1 MNIKFP
7 NFEFNNWLV
16 HYMFLFDKMEID
28 HESFVASFEENYD
41 HFTELQTHFHW
52 QLHMAEENETWNYT
66 MIYLDYLNKFSDF
79 MRYITDTPSFN
90 VCNISSF
97 VLKQK
102 YPNQKSIDSIVN
114 LLQKRGCAYRTK
126 GLVLLQP
133 DILENV
139 KYFLQELKI
148 NYELE

>member
-7 NFEFNNWLV
+7 DFEFNKWLV
-16 HYMFLFDKMEID
+16 HYMFLFDKLETD
-28 HESFVASFEENYD
+28 HGSFVASFEGNYD
-41 HFTELQTHFHW
+41 HFTELQTHFMW
-52 QLHMAEENETWNYT
+52 QLHISEENETWNYT
-66 MIYLDYLNKFSDF
+66 MLYLDYLTKFTEF
-79 MRYITDTPSFN
+79 MRHITNEPTLYVGDIT
-90 VCNISSF
+90 SF

-102 YPNQKSIDSIVN
+102 YPLQKSIDSIVN

-139 KYFLQELKI
+139 EYFLKELKI
-148 NYELE
+148 NYESK